1 VIKTLLGDLPFA
13 VFACRRQAGKG
24 GRLFAAFSAPLRAC
38 PFSGGRAGATGSE
51 YQYRLTEMVLAFT
64 MSGPK

>member
-1 VIKTLLGDLPFA
+1 VADLA
-13 VFACRRQAGKG
+13 AGGRQAKG

-38 PFSGGRAGATGSE
+38 PFSGGRGASTGGE
-51 YQYRLTEMVLAFT
+51 YQYRLTEMVVAFT